1 MAMDGAQR
9 QIIKSLLSSHDQ
21 RSAKQSKK
29 YGKSL
34 RKAISRDTFAAWQP
48 PMGRPAANDLLFGQD
63 KAYSKALVSVRH
75 DRMAESAFSFFRGS
89 ALVMASDL
97 SSLPTTGIEVQT
109 CGNAHVLNFGVFRTD
124 CGRMVFDIRD
134 YDETCRGP
142 WEWDV
147 ARLAA
152 SIEILG
158 RDRGFEEEQRSKAVL
173 LAIRAYRE
181 AMREFASMGN
191 TSMWHARIDAQKI
204 AKDIAP
210 KDAANKRA
218 RSKKGRK
225 AKANASSLG
234 LRRMYTHTDGKRLE
248 AVSEPPYVV
257 PLRDLVEDKA
267 VAKSEDMDMAKVVSQ
282 VLRKYRSTVSLDQ
295 ARLLD
300 MYSGV
305 DIARKV
311 VGVGGVGLRAWLVV
325 LQGTSATDSLV
336 LQVREATD
344 SVMERFVGKAPQ
356 KNHGQRVAEGQRAM
370 QAADDLLLGW
380 TRIKQPSGGTRDYY
394 VRQLWDRQV
403 PIDQESIRPKE
414 LARLARACGWTLA
427 HAHARTGDRFAIA
440 SYLGGTD
447 VFDQA
452 VLSFAQL
459 YAWQNQR
466 DYEMFLGA
474 LGGVV

>member
-1 MAMDGAQR
+1 MDGAQR
-9 QIIKSLLSSHDQ
+9 QIMRTLLSTHDQ

-48 PMGRPAANDLLFGQD
+48 PMGRPEANDLLFGQD

-75 DRMAESAFSFFRGS
+75 ERMSESAFSFFRGS

-109 CGNAHVLNFGVFRTD
+109 CGNAHVLNFGVFRTAQ
-124 CGRMVFDIRD
+124 GRMVFDVRD
-134 YDETCRGP
+134 FDETCRGP
-142 WEWDV
+142 WEWDL

-173 LAIRAYRE
+173 AAVRAYRE
-181 AMREFASMGN
+181 AMRDFASMGN
-191 TSMWHARIDAQKI
+191 TSMWHARIDAKRI
-204 AKDIAP
+204 AKSIAP
-210 KDAANKRA
+210 KDATNKQG
-218 RSKKGRK
+218 RSKKGHKTREE
-225 AKANASSLG
+225 
-234 LRRMYTHTDGKRLE
+234 RRAQGIAREYTRMDGTRLE
-248 AVSEPPYVV
+248 AANRPPYIV
-257 PLRDLVEDKA
+257 PLRDLTEDKA
-267 VAKSEDMDMAKVVSQ
+267 VARSEDMDMAKVVSL
-282 VLRKYRSTVSLDQ
+282 VLRKYRSTLTLDQ

-300 MYSGV
+300 MYRGV

-311 VGVGGVGLRAWLVV
+311 IGVGGVGLRAWLVV
-325 LQGTSATDSLV
+325 LQGARANESLV

-380 TRIKQPSGGTRDYY
+380 TRIKHPGGNTRDYY

-403 PIDQESIRPKE
+403 SVDSENMRPKE
-414 LARLARACGWTLA
+414 LARLAWACGWTLA

-440 SYLGGTD
+440 SYLGGSD
-447 VFDQA
+447 VFDKA

-466 DYEMFLGA
+466 DYEKFCGA
-474 LGGVV
+474 LDGVS

>member
-1 MAMDGAQR
+1 
-9 QIIKSLLSSHDQ
+9 
-21 RSAKQSKK
+21 
-29 YGKSL
+29 
-34 RKAISRDTFAAWQP
+34 
-48 PMGRPAANDLLFGQD
+48 
-63 KAYSKALVSVRH
+63 
-75 DRMAESAFSFFRGS
+75 
-89 ALVMASDL
+89 
-97 SSLPTTGIEVQT
+97 
-109 CGNAHVLNFGVFRTD
+109 
-124 CGRMVFDIRD
+124 
-134 YDETCRGP
+134 
-142 WEWDV
+142 
-147 ARLAA
+147 
-152 SIEILG
+152 
-158 RDRGFEEEQRSKAVL
+158 
-173 LAIRAYRE
+173 
-181 AMREFASMGN
+181 
-191 TSMWHARIDAQKI
+191 
-204 AKDIAP
+204 
-210 KDAANKRA
+210 
-218 RSKKGRK
+218 
-225 AKANASSLG
+225 
-234 LRRMYTHTDGKRLE
+234 
-248 AVSEPPYVV
+248 
-257 PLRDLVEDKA
+257 
-267 VAKSEDMDMAKVVSQ
+267 MAKVVSQ

-380 TRIKQPSGGTRDYY
+380 TRIKQPSGGMRDYY